1 MKGGDSVMVENYYSF
16 FDGNVQ
22 GLKSVIAYFSKPL
35 YGFIF
40 NFVKDKCVSEDILE
54 EVFLSLIIKKRR
66 IKDENS
72 FKTYLYSAAR
82 NKCLDYI
89 KRHRDK
95 YCKLDDNLQDLRYSP
110 EEILNKKLDIEIVK
124 NALEK
129 LGSDQYAV
137 VYLSYFEQMK
147 NKEIAKI
154 LKKSTKQ
161 VENLLYKAKVKLKK
175 IIKELGYEE

>member
-1 MKGGDSVMVENYYSF
+1 M
-16 FDGNVQ
+16 
-22 GLKSVIAYFSKPL
+22 
-35 YGFIF
+35 
-40 NFVKDKCVSEDILE
+40 
-54 EVFLSLIIKKRR
+54 
-66 IKDENS
+66 
-72 FKTYLYSAAR
+72 YSAAR

-110 EEILNKKLDIEIVK
+110 EEILDKKLDIEIVK

-154 LKKSTKQ
+154 MKKSTKQ